1 MPLETIDL
9 HEIAVR
15 FADRAPNRAEAIV
28 QSDPL
33 MLLASGLNLHEENLL
48 EVILEAPVGN
58 RRRIDVEVG
67 AAVFEVKR
75 ELRME
80 NIRKDTVTQLA
91 GYVKDRIHQTGA
103 RYFGVL
109 TDCAAHTLTIRVEG
123 ASGSTNNDLTFPAGT
138 TIDPKIG
145 VVLQTPGK
153 VTVHGTSSLGV
164 SIQAGAFT
172 ASGTVNFG

>member
-1 MPLETIDL
+1 MPLETVDV

-15 FADRAPNRAEAIV
+15 FADRAPNRADAIV

-33 MLLASGLNLHEENLL
+33 MPLASGLNLH

-58 RRRIDVEVG
+58 CRRSDVEVG

-75 ELRME
+75 GLRMG

-91 GYVKDRIHQTGA
+91 GYVKDRIHQTRA
-103 RYFGVL
+103 RHFGVL
-109 TDCAAHTLTIRVEG
+109 TDCAANTLTIKVEE
-123 ASGSTNNDLTFPAGT
+123 ASGSTNKDLTFPAGT

-145 VVLQTPGK
+145 VLLQTPGK
-153 VTVHGTSSLGV
+153 VTVNGTSSLGA

-172 ASGTVNFG
+172 TSGAVNFG